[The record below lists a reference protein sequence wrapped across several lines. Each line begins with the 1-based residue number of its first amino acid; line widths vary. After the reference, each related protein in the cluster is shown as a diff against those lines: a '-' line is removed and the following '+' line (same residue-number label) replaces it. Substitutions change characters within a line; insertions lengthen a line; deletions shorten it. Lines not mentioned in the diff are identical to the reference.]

1 MDKETELKHFL
12 DDIETREGF
21 APMEYEAFFYLEG
34 DQYKMGNTI
43 RFIFDTEEVLVL
55 SKEELLTNE
64 GDNILDMLIKRIY
77 RMTQYDILTLR
88 DAESKQQEFVA
99 LLCIKNE
106 RKKRQERNLYKS
118 DKRLKQVEKEIRGLQ
133 KKLDEI
139 ERKIE
144 IVSTNSNTVKLLI
157 LLRTLKNETQ

>member
-12 DDIETREGF
+12 DDIETRAEF
-21 APMEYEAFFYLEG
+21 APMEYEGSFYQEG
-34 DQYKMGNTI
+34 DQYKMGDTI

-77 RMTQYDILTLR
+77 RMTQYDVLTLR
-88 DAESKQQEFVA
+88 DAESKQQELVV
-99 LLCIKNE
+99 LRCIKNE
-106 RKKRQERNLYKS
+106 RKERQERNLYKS

-144 IVSTNSNTVKLLI
+144 VVSTSSTTVKLLL
-157 LLRTLKNETQ
+157 LLRTLENETQ